1 MERPDFANQFNGVF
15 DLQMRTVPA
24 RVQDEAITQ
33 MTSCSTTKWACTL
46 SPIRSSCTQPTCA
59 DTCCELGSQVC

>member
-1 MERPDFANQFNGVF
+1 MKDPHAIPPFAGVF
-15 DLQMRTVPA
+15 DLQMRSVPT
-24 RVQDEAITQ
+24 RVQDEAINQ

-59 DTCCELGSQVC
+59 DTCCELGSKVC